1 MNVSDYILKFLI
13 SKNVNNVFL
22 ITGGAIAFVVDAFSR
37 NKKIKYTCVA
47 HEQAAAMMAD
57 AYSRAGKGFGAT
69 MVTSGPGAQN
79 LITGIACSWFDSVPA
94 IHISG
99 QVNSYELS
107 SNNKTTKK
115 VRQVGFQETDI
126 VSIVKPITKF
136 AYQVKH
142 PDEIKYVLDKAY
154 FLANEGRPG
163 PVLIDIPMNF
173 QREKI
178 NIKKIKSFIPPKN
191 KNKNKSDK
199 KLIEQINQILELL
212 HKSIRPVLILGGGI
226 RMSGAMQELDKFL
239 KKIEVPI
246 VTTWSGLDTIDY
258 NDRNYIGCV
267 GVYGSRAANFAVQNS
282 DLIINLGSRLD
293 TRITGGKPETFAR
306 SAKIIS
312 IDIDQYE
319 LNKKRGLNIFLKI
332 NKDLKN
338 FLSILNKT
346 QTKLKFSTNYKWKST
361 CQGWKKNY
369 PNTKLSYLNQKK
381 YVNPYSF
388 IDLLSN
394 KLNKKDIIITDDG
407 GHLTWTIQ
415 AFKIKKGQRL
425 FSAFGNSPM
434 GYAFPAAI
442 GTCLANKK
450 KRIICIDGDG
460 SIQINIQ
467 ELQTMVTNKL
477 PIKLFIINN
486 NGYGIIKQFQQL
498 YLKKNY
504 EATVPSKGVTNPD
517 FKKLAFAYGLN
528 YNEIKK
534 NKNIN
539 KILDKILN
547 SNKPEIIN
555 VIINP
560 NQKIIPK
567 LQFGNPIEDL
577 SPALSRNELKKNM
590 IIELLNS
597 KSKNFTEAN

>member
-1 MNVSDYILKFLI
+1 MNVADYILKFLI

-22 ITGGAIAFVVDAFSR
+22 ITGGAISFVVDAFSR

-57 AYSRAGKGFGAT
+57 AYSRVGKGFGAT

-79 LITGIACSWFDSVPA
+79 LVTGIACSWFDSVPT

-99 QVNSYELS
+99 QVNTYELS

-115 VRQVGFQETDI
+115 VRQIGFQETDI

-136 AYQVKH
+136 ACQLKN
-142 PDEIKYVLDKAY
+142 PNEIKHVLEKAY
-154 FLANEGRPG
+154 FIANEGRPG

-178 NIKKIKSFIPPKN
+178 NLKMMNAFKPPKIKIN
-191 KNKNKSDK
+191 DK
-199 KLIEQINQILELL
+199 IENQIFKIKELL
-212 HKSIRPVLILGGGI
+212 KQSVRPVLIIGGGI
-226 RMSGAMQELDKFL
+226 RMSGAMNELENFL
-239 KKIEVPI
+239 KKVDIPI

-258 NDRNYIGCV
+258 HNKSYMGCV

-306 SAKIIS
+306 TAKIIS
-312 IDIDQYE
+312 IDIDKHE

-332 NKDLKN
+332 NEDLKYI
-338 FLSILNKT
+338 LSIFNF
-346 QTKLKFSTNYKWKST
+346 KLKKFQFSANNQWKIA
-361 CQGWKKNY
+361 CKEWKLKY
-369 PNTKLSYLNQKK
+369 PNVKDSYFQQKK

-388 IDLLSN
+388 IDLLSKKLSN
-394 KLNKKDIIITDDG
+394 KDVIITDDG

-442 GTCLANKK
+442 GASIANKN

-467 ELQTMVTNKL
+467 ELQTMVANKL

-486 NGYGIIKQFQQL
+486 NGYGIIKQFQEL
-498 YLKKNY
+498 YLNKRF
-504 EATVPSKGVTNPD
+504 EASVSTKGVTNPS
-517 FKKLAFAYGLN
+517 FKKISNAYGIN
-528 YNEIKK
+528 YNEIRN
-534 NKNIN
+534 NKDIN
-539 KILDKILN
+539 KILSKVLKT
-547 SNKPEIIN
+547 NKPELIN

-560 NQKIIPK
+560 DQKIIPK

-577 SPALSRNELKKNM
+577 SPLLSRKEFKKNM
-590 IIELLNS
+590 MIKLYNK
-597 KSKNFTEAN
+597 KSKNYTEAN